1 MAGCRAGLRTRVA
14 RSLFT
19 TCAVLLTLLVV
30 GTGTARSHEGEETA
44 EASESVRQAI
54 ALIVNEP
61 DDMDMIADKVADTLE
76 AEDTTGVD
84 LELVTDAQAA
94 LDSDQMMRARRLLE
108 RAIGARS
115 DLAGT
120 DVRPILQV
128 PPGESTVPLAVGSE
142 TGTNVVTD
150 ELPGRGS
157 LTGADIALLGLA
169 AGLAVAGV
177 LLSVRFR
184 PPDSVREL
192 RRRARFAGGS

>member
-1 MAGCRAGLRTRVA
+1 MAGCRSGLRTRVA

-19 TCAVLLTLLVV
+19 TCAVLLTLLVA
-30 GTGTARSHEGEETA
+30 GTGAARAHEGEETA
-44 EASESVRQAI
+44 QAIESVRQGI

-61 DDMDMIADKVADTLE
+61 DDMDMIADKVADALE

-84 LELVTDAQAA
+84 LELVRDAKAA
-94 LDSDQMMRARRLLE
+94 LDLDQMMRARRLLE

-120 DVRPILQV
+120 DVRPILHV

-157 LTGADIALLGLA
+157 LTGPDIALLGLA

-192 RRRARFAGGS
+192 RRRARFAGGT